1 MRKYLALTLVL
12 AMAVMVGSFADASG
26 AADID
31 PADATTSGVKYDWYG
46 SQGDLSIVGTPGTKY
61 AVFDSNGAEVGG
73 GALAESEVTFVVGN
87 SGYGPGGVVL
97 WVLIGDEVF
106 ASTDPDW
113 SW

>member
-12 AMAVMVGSFADASG
+12 AMAVMVGNFADASG
-26 AADID
+26 AADLD
-31 PADATTSGVKYDWYG
+31 PADATASGVKYDWYG

-61 AVFDSNGAEVGG
+61 AVYDSTGAEVAD
-73 GALAESEVTFVVGN
+73 GALGDSEVTFVAGN
-87 SGYGPGGVVL
+87 SGYGPDGVIVY
-97 WVLIGDEVF
+97 VVIGDDVF